1 VQAAYDA
8 LRARAGATRV
18 VVQEQVPRGVELLL
32 GARRDEVFGPVVV
45 VGAGGVLT
53 ETVREVAVRLA
64 ALGEGEAEAMLD
76 EGVLPRLLAG
86 PRGLRPVA
94 RPPLIAAIHAI
105 AALMLAEPRLVEID
119 VNPLIAAGADVVA
132 VDALVITA
140 EA

>member
-1 VQAAYDA
+1 MPA
-8 LRARAGATRV
+8 
-18 VVQEQVPRGVELLL
+18 GVELLL

-64 ALGEGEAEAMLD
+64 TLGEGDAASMLE

-86 PRGLRPVA
+86 PRGLRAVA
-94 RPPLIAAIHAI
+94 RAPLVEAIHAI
-105 AALMLAEPRLVEID
+105 AALMLAAPRVAEID
-119 VNPLIAAGADVVA
+119 VNPLIAAGADVIA

-140 EA
+140 DA